1 MTKLVYID
9 VGTHFGQEFNSMFGS
24 QWYFFWK
31 IIRRIIGFYL
41 LNKGEKIS
49 IKNFAD
55 MVQQR
60 RMIKQNKENFLIYFI
75 EANPKIINYSHVYK
89 KAQGVFNCSLTGEDN
104 LNIINL
110 FLANFDSE
118 GSISQGSSIFSD
130 KVNVSKE
137 NYVPTIGMPSRTFF
151 DLLKIYLD
159 GTLDKYAVILRLNC
173 EGVEDDVIYAAHQS
187 FQNKLV
193 LTMGSIEDVKECK
206 GNVAYLNLEK
216 YLDENSLSFVRFS
229 SSVNTWIEAHS
240 SINVV
245 YKNIFS

>member
-60 RMIKQNKENFLIYFI
+60 RMIKKNKENFLIYFI

-89 KAQGVFNCSLTGEDN
+89 KSTRGF
-104 LNIINL
+104 
-110 FLANFDSE
+110 
-118 GSISQGSSIFSD
+118 
-130 KVNVSKE
+130 
-137 NYVPTIGMPSRTFF
+137 
-151 DLLKIYLD
+151 
-159 GTLDKYAVILRLNC
+159 
-173 EGVEDDVIYAAHQS
+173 
-187 FQNKLV
+187 
-193 LTMGSIEDVKECK
+193 
-206 GNVAYLNLEK
+206 
-216 YLDENSLSFVRFS
+216 
-229 SSVNTWIEAHS
+229 
-240 SINVV
+240 
-245 YKNIFS
+245 